1 MGGAVMKPLRSFA
14 AMAGMAAVLTS
25 QAAWADNAIYEGDCA
40 RAQVVKDENTIDKLM
55 RYSTYK
61 GSQILRFGTSSE
73 ATCDS
78 DRVIV
83 QVLKLVSRSSVE
95 AVYSFRRTDIMLGN
109 TPGACRAASLNRDSI
124 SGTVRFSTK
133 MQPINGRCEVY
144 VWSDWQSTDT
154 AAPDWKGHFAN
165 RIILLNNGS
174 FTVAQGAAPTTGKF
188 FSPIGYTGVM

>member
-1 MGGAVMKPLRSFA
+1 MKPLRTFA
-14 AMAGMAAVLTS
+14 ALAALAATLTG
-25 QAAWADNAIYEGDCA
+25 QAAWADNAIYEGDCT

-61 GSQILRFGTSSE
+61 GSQILRFGNANE
-73 ATCDS
+73 VTCDS
-78 DRVIV
+78 DRIVV

-95 AVYSFRRTDIMLGN
+95 AVYSFKRTDVMLGN
-109 TPGACRAASLNRDSI
+109 KPGACRTATLHYDTI

-133 MQPINGRCEVY
+133 MQPVNGRCEVY

-154 AAPDWKGHFAN
+154 ASPGWKGNFAN

-174 FTVAQGAAPTTGKF
+174 FTVAQGAAPSAGKF
-188 FSPIGYTGVM
+188 FSPIGYAGVM